1 MQLFSLRHS
10 DTKTVGLATK
20 PEDYVSIYTPPKIII
35 MAQSNYRKLQREL
48 YEAYKAE
55 LKARGRGN
63 EIISF
68 GKWQKAIDGIT
79 NLTPGSDGR

>member
-1 MQLFSLRHS
+1 
-10 DTKTVGLATK
+10 
-20 PEDYVSIYTPPKIII
+20 

-48 YEAYKAE
+48 YEAYKVE

-68 GKWQKAIDGIT
+68 GKWQKATDSVT
-79 NLTPGSDGR
+79 NITPGNDER

>member
-1 MQLFSLRHS
+1 
-10 DTKTVGLATK
+10 
-20 PEDYVSIYTPPKIII
+20 

-48 YEAYKAE
+48 YEAYKVE

-63 EIISF
+63 EIASF
-68 GKWQKAIDGIT
+68 GKFQKAIDKVT

>member
-1 MQLFSLRHS
+1 
-10 DTKTVGLATK
+10 
-20 PEDYVSIYTPPKIII
+20 

-48 YEAYKAE
+48 YEAYKVE

-68 GKWQKAIDGIT
+68 NKWQKSIDTIT
-79 NLTPGSDGR
+79 NLTPDKDGR